1 MKLKSHL
8 AISTIATS
16 STIVIVVTT
25 VIFFLLKNLYQE
37 GLQNRGIELAKV
49 LAQDSRVV
57 EATRLSNLGQSPH
70 LNDYI
75 EHIRSQTSASY
86 IVVVNHN
93 AIRLSHSN
101 PQRVGHHFVGDDIQ
115 RALTKGE
122 AYSTVA
128 KGSLGDAIRNFVP
141 IIDNGQTIGAIC
153 IGYLSERASAILLEQ
168 YGHIG
173 VMIAVVYLLAI
184 SMVTLFVYKMKRTFL
199 DYEPEYI
206 VNKFSEHELILNSIR
221 DAIIAVDTNL
231 NITTIN
237 NSAMKLFA
245 INNYGRH
252 DYVNQGIARYSLS
265 LSHLVISTQQRFHQG
280 EFTVGK
286 FSFRAN
292 IYPLQSPNGQIGHVI
307 VFFPNLNQSQ
317 LERELVYL
325 KNYSE
330 LLRSKTHEYSNKL
343 NTLSGMLQLGRNN
356 EAIRFIQ
363 QETDQYQSVINAI
376 VRNVSNSAVAGLL
389 LAKFNKANEMGV
401 EYTLDP
407 DSMLS
412 NYGKTVSDKLVT
424 IIGNLVDNALLAAWQ
439 NRNEREPKV
448 YIYLSDR
455 SRHLII
461 EVQDTGSGI
470 DDAIFDHILE
480 FGVSSKQDDEQHGIG
495 LYLVG
500 QLVDY
505 FEGTIDWERT
515 ENDTTLFSLY
525 LDKKNIEQYD

>member
-1 MKLKSHL
+1 M
-8 AISTIATS
+8 
-16 STIVIVVTT
+16 
-25 VIFFLLKNLYQE
+25 
-37 GLQNRGIELAKV
+37 
-49 LAQDSRVV
+49 V

-325 KNYSE
+325 KIILSCYAA
-330 LLRSKTHEYSNKL
+330 KL
-343 NTLSGMLQLGRNN
+343 TNIPTSS
-356 EAIRFIQ
+356 IRFQ
-363 QETDQYQSVINAI
+363 VCCSWD
-376 VRNVSNSAVAGLL
+376 
-389 LAKFNKANEMGV
+389 
-401 EYTLDP
+401 
-407 DSMLS
+407 
-412 NYGKTVSDKLVT
+412 VT
-424 IIGNLVDNALLAAWQ
+424 TKPYASYSKKPTNI
-439 NRNEREPKV
+439 
-448 YIYLSDR
+448 
-455 SRHLII
+455 SR
-461 EVQDTGSGI
+461 
-470 DDAIFDHILE
+470 
-480 FGVSSKQDDEQHGIG
+480 
-495 LYLVG
+495 
-500 QLVDY
+500 
-505 FEGTIDWERT
+505 
-515 ENDTTLFSLY
+515 
-525 LDKKNIEQYD
+525 